1 MSIGIISQKTP
12 LTFKALMVIGLSGCI
27 AIVPYAAAT
36 NKVEKKRALPA
47 FPIQS
52 FSTGSAD
59 DTWVI
64 RTSSAIEYCRSEVR
78 GKPLI
83 QCYQQDNPKGF
94 RFTSVQAV
102 HNEDAGVISAYAMT
116 ISGDLVHCRVTG
128 TKNEN
133 GKIKSKK
140 LKVNCHL

>member
-64 RTSSAIEYCRSEVR
+64 RTSSTIEYCRSEVR
-78 GKPLI
+78 SKPVI
-83 QCYQQDNPKGF
+83 RCYQQDNPKGY

-102 HNEDAGVISAYAMT
+102 HNANADVISAYAMT

-128 TKNEN
+128 TKH
-133 GKIKSKK
+133 KKDKTKHKK
-140 LKVNCHL
+140 LTLSCHL

>member
-1 MSIGIISQKTP
+1 MSIGIISQKAP
-12 LTFKALMVIGLSGCI
+12 LTFKVLMAIGLSGCI
-27 AIVPYAAAT
+27 AIVPYAAA
-36 NKVEKKRALPA
+36 NKVEKKRAMPV

-52 FSTGSAD
+52 FSTGAAD

-64 RTSSAIEYCRSEVR
+64 RTSSTIEYCRSEVR
-78 GKPLI
+78 GKPVI
-83 QCYQQDNPKGF
+83 HCYQQDNPKGY

-102 HNEDAGVISAYAMT
+102 HNADAGVISAYAMT

-133 GKIKSKK
+133 GKTKHKK

>member
-1 MSIGIISQKTP
+1 MSIRIISQKMP
-12 LTFKALMVIGLSGCI
+12 LTTKVLLAIGLSSCI
-27 AIVPYAAAT
+27 AIAPYATADET
-36 NKVEKKRALPA
+36 KRAMPV

-52 FSTGSAD
+52 YSTGSTNDA
-59 DTWVI
+59 WVI

-78 GKPLI
+78 GKPAI
-83 QCYQQDNPKGF
+83 RCYQQDNPKGF

-140 LKVNCHL
+140 LKVSCHL

>member
-1 MSIGIISQKTP
+1 MNIGITSQRAS
-12 LTFKALMVIGLSGCI
+12 LAFKVLMAIGLSGCI
-27 AIVPYAAAT
+27 AIVPYATAAGT
-36 NKVEKKRALPA
+36 KRAMPV

-64 RTSSAIEYCRSEVR
+64 RTSSTIEYCRSEVR
-78 GKPLI
+78 GKPVI
-83 QCYQQDNPKGF
+83 HCYQQDNPKGY

-102 HNEDAGVISAYAMT
+102 HNADAGVISAYAMT

-128 TKNEN
+128 TKNKKDKTKN
-133 GKIKSKK
+133 KK